1 MASAKYFRIVSTL
14 VVWDWVALILPT
26 LILAPSLN
34 LQAIFLW
41 EREHMQFFPLAY
53 AAAAYF
59 FFQEGDLHSVWA
71 ISANRQRLA
80 MCIWMMACFLGM
92 VGLFA
97 ISPFLAQFAHV
108 MFLFAWAVGRFGNLS
123 ILRVSGIS
131 GLVVVTVPPP
141 FGLDK
146 SMVTG
151 LQSLSSTICSQL
163 IDVTGILQLQRGN
176 IIEIASKPL
185 FVEEACSGVD
195 SQYALM
201 AVAGTLLLLARTGFV
216 VSAITIL
223 TVPIWAILGNLLR
236 IYSIVLGLEFLSLDL
251 SEGTK
256 HTILGLCSFSVAAY
270 AHWSNVQFLNY
281 VQDRFFAKNTK
292 ALTIAD
298 SPSVETSS
306 MATSNGSIGLSRLN
320 SRLLLVALIPMVLF
334 MPMGI
339 LGWYNH
345 FLIKLP
351 TISQAI
357 ADRMPGEQDLPR
369 DFESAVRVRYST
381 SSRSERNA
389 LGQHS
394 HSWNYSSTGIQST
407 ISFDFPF
414 RGFHPLWECYTN
426 SGWTRTAVNEIRTEL
441 NGEPT
446 KWRFFEVLFTNKEGE
461 YGCLHFCF
469 FDENA
474 NVYNYDGE
482 VDIVQPNRL
491 AVNFWEAVRKP
502 IRDLDSPLLFQV
514 QAFCSSRYPISEEQ
528 KAMQQRLFRMA
539 RVQLMEKTI
548 QIFQLSK

>member
-1 MASAKYFRIVSTL
+1 MFRKTTY
-14 VVWDWVALILPT
+14 WDWAVLIVPSLCLLAL
-26 LILAPSLN
+26 LN
-34 LQAIFLW
+34 LQMIFLL
-41 EREHMQFFPLAY
+41 EKEHMQFFPLAF
-53 AAAAYF
+53 AAVGYF
-59 FFQEGDLHSVWA
+59 FYMEGKSD
-71 ISANRQRLA
+71 A
-80 MCIWMMACFLGM
+80 MCLTGRIRTWFAVLMA
-92 VGLFA
+92 VFA
-97 ISPFLAQFAHV
+97 IILGAFSLFIMSPFVAQLTFV
-108 MFLFAWAVGRFGNLS
+108 LCIFAWAVGRFGNLS
-123 ILRVSGIS
+123 FLRVVGIC
-131 GLVVVTVPPP
+131 GLIVVTIPPP

-176 IIEIASKPL
+176 VIEITSKPL

-216 VSAITIL
+216 VSAITII

-236 IYSIVLGLEFLSLDL
+236 IYSIVLGLEFLNLDL

-281 VQDRFFAKNTK
+281 VQDRFFAKNTT
-292 ALTIAD
+292 ALTIAE
-298 SPSVETSS
+298 SPSVQTSS
-306 MATSNGSIGLSRLN
+306 MASADESIGLSRLN
-320 SRLLLVALIPMVLF
+320 SRLLLVMLIPMVLCL
-334 MPMGI
+334 PMGI

-357 ADRMPGEQDLPR
+357 ADRMPGEKDLPR
-369 DFESAVRVRYST
+369 TFESAVRVHYAT

-394 HSWNYSSTGIQST
+394 HSWNYSSPVAPST

-426 SGWTRTAVNEIRTEL
+426 SGWTRTAVNEIQAEL

-446 KWRFFEVLFTNKEGE
+446 EWRFFEVLFTNKEGE

-482 VDIVQPNRL
+482 VDVTQPNRL
-491 AVNFWEAVRKP
+491 AVNFWDAVRKP

-514 QAFCSSRYPISEEQ
+514 QAFCSSQYPISEEQ

-548 QIFQLSK
+548 QTFQLSK